1 MSQTKKKSL
10 IESITGTLIGLV
22 TSIILQMILYPLM
35 GIPVSFGQNVIITL
49 VFFIV
54 SIARGYLVRRLF
66 NKLN

>member
-10 IESITGTLIGLV
+10 IESITGTLIGLI

-66 NKLN
+66 NKIN